1 MAIIDY
7 LGVQVALKT
16 ILDNDSRTEDY
27 TIEVEPEYD
36 LITDKMPYVAIWLD
50 SWETPSTDEII
61 GGTNPFRTFLN
72 LEVWMYD
79 FNLENYTGA
88 GLRDT
93 MIGKVKEVIKENR
106 TINDNVLVTTFRGG
120 TFDNQK
126 NDRGLGFFKGV
137 SLRIQCEVRE

>member
-7 LGVQVALKT
+7 LGVQTALKT
-16 ILDNDSRTEDY
+16 ILDADSRTDDY

-36 LITDKMPYVAIWLD
+36 LITDKMPYVAIYLD
-50 SWETPSTDEII
+50 TWETPSTDEII

-72 LEVWMYD
+72 LELWMYD
-79 FNLENYTGA
+79 FSLENYVGA
-88 GLRDT
+88 TKRDT
-93 MIGKVKEVIKENR
+93 MIGNVKEVLKENR
-106 TINDNVLVTTFRGG
+106 TISDNVLVTTFTGG
-120 TFDNQK
+120 SFDNQK